1 VGLAPYFSSQL
12 STFNFQLSTFDLFY
26 SSPFFSILSGH
37 SYTTAAH
44 QPFCNQFV
52 THSFHRDGGCTP
64 SPDFFQPTTDCP
76 RATVFGSS
84 DERGV
89 AMNRESVSM
98 QREVP
103 MAIGIQ
109 GTAPLLQVFDM
120 PTSIKFYR
128 DVLGFEV
135 VTTSTPRSEHFDWAL
150 LRLNGVE
157 LMLNTAY
164 EEDAR
169 PPAPDPARL
178 AVHEDTCLYFGCPD
192 VDAAYA
198 YLRTRGVAAKEPKI
212 APYGMKQLYVSDPDG
227 YNLCFQWPAK

>member
-1 VGLAPYFSSQL
+1 MFAAAFRPPSL
-12 STFNFQLSTFDLFY
+12 SFAFCRGGSLD
-26 SSPFFSILSGH
+26 PFFCLRLSWH
-37 SYTTAAH
+37 S
-44 QPFCNQFV
+44 
-52 THSFHRDGGCTP
+52 HSWLCASP
-64 SPDFFQPTTDCP
+64 SKLRLTKPQLPHSSLSP
-76 RATVFGSS
+76 RSLCAGSV
-84 DERGV
+84 RGFP
-89 AMNRESVSM
+89 MNPESVSM
-98 QREVP
+98 LREVP
-103 MAIGIQ
+103 MAVDIRGM
-109 GTAPLLQVFDM
+109 APLLQVFDM
-120 PTSIKFYR
+120 PTSIKSYR
-128 DVLGFEV
+128 DALGFEV
-135 VTTSTPRSEHFDWAL
+135 VTTSTPRGEHFDWAL